1 MPIFISSVT
10 AARPQPVASI
20 RTSVALVHDYLTQK
34 GGAERVLLSMHRA
47 FPEAPIYT
55 SLFQPDTTFTDFRDA
70 DVRVL
75 PLDRVSILRR
85 NHRLAL
91 PLLPI
96 AFSALRVRANVVICS
111 SSGWAH
117 GVRTDGRKI
126 VYCYTPARWLY
137 QTDRYLG
144 QGRRAA
150 RLAIRLIR
158 PLLVRWDRKAARSAH
173 RYLTQS
179 TIVRERIHAAYG
191 IDAEMLPGPHTFRED
206 GLSAS
211 PDGLQPGYF
220 LVVSRLLPYKNLD
233 AVVSAFRKLP
243 GARLVVAGMGPEAAN
258 LMAGAGPNVNFLGSV
273 SDAQLAWLYANC
285 LGVIAAAYEDYGLV
299 PLEAAAFGKPTAAFR
314 WGGFLDTVVEGRT
327 GTFFDAPTS
336 SEISEAVTRLQTLN
350 FDPRSIRV
358 HAAQYSEERFIE
370 KLRGIVAAEAARG

>member
-1 MPIFISSVT
+1 MSALAATRPHPVT
-10 AARPQPVASI
+10 RI
-20 RTSVALVHDYLTQK
+20 RSNVALVHDYLTQR

-55 SLFQPDTTFTDFRDA
+55 SLFQPDATFADFSDA

-75 PLDRVSILRR
+75 PLDRVSVLRR

-91 PLLPI
+91 PLLPV
-96 AFSALRVRANVVICS
+96 AFSALKVRAHVVICS

-150 RLAIRLIR
+150 RIAIRLIR

-179 TIVRERIHAAYG
+179 TVVRERIRAAYG
-191 IDAEMLPGPHTFRED
+191 IDAEMLPAPHSFRDD

-233 AVVSAFRKLP
+233 AVVTAFRMLP
-243 GARLVVAGMGPEAAN
+243 GARLVVAGAGPLAGRLIEAA
-258 LMAGAGPNVNFLGSV
+258 GRNVKFLGSV
-273 SDAQLAWLYANC
+273 TDKQLAWLYANC

-299 PLEAAAFGKPTAAFR
+299 PLEAAAFGKPAAAFR

-327 GTFFDAPTS
+327 GTFFDDPTPPQ
-336 SEISEAVTRLQTLN
+336 ISDAVTRLQN
-350 FDPRSIRV
+350 SDFDSVSIRA